1 MLAFTLH
8 ASKIAFILV
17 GLIAYERPRERFSN
31 NFAFSFTISDL
42 LKKNNTPWI

>member
-1 MLAFTLH
+1 MLAFP

-17 GLIAYERPRERFSN
+17 GLIAYERHRERFSN

-42 LKKNNTPWI
+42 LKKKILHGYN